1 MILHT
6 VLRRSA
12 EYDYDYVERMAANL
26 RRLNLDVN
34 IHCLHDEAETAPVI
48 DRVTFV
54 PMLHKLPG
62 WWSKLNLFYQC
73 AEGFVY
79 VDLDTVFTGDISWL
93 WRLEHS
99 HLLSDLYKPALAQSG
114 VMQFSASDARYVQS
128 VVAAFGFQYVQTEF
142 RGDGEF
148 LHWAVGHRVGRLQ
161 DVAPGQIVSYK
172 ASRVAERG
180 VPPGASIVCFHGQP
194 RPRSVDW
201 KV

>member
-6 VLRRSA
+6 VLRRSH

-26 RRLNLDVN
+26 RRLNLDVD
-34 IHCLHDEAETAPVI
+34 IHCLHDEVETAPAI

-62 WWSKLNLFYQC
+62 WFAKFNLFYQC
-73 AEGFVY
+73 TEGFVY
-79 VDLDTVFTGDISWL
+79 VDLDTVFTDDISWL

-114 VMQFSASDARYVQS
+114 VMQFTGWGAQHVQGII
-128 VVAAFGFQYVQTEF
+128 AAYGFQYIQKEF

-148 LHWAVGHRVGRLQ
+148 LHWAVGHKFARLQ
-161 DVAPGQIVSYK
+161 DAAPGAIVSYK
-172 ASRVAERG
+172 AARVAERG
-180 VPPGASIVCFHGQP
+180 VPEGASIVCFHGQP
-194 RPRSVDW
+194 RPRSVGW